1 MDEDA
6 PTIEKIPRKVDGKRE
21 SHKKA
26 SANIRK
32 SGCYKGAYTRKQ
44 ALTQKN
50 IVLKQRGISY
60 LDIYKCRDCR
70 YWHLTSAQP
79 RYERRA

>member
-1 MDEDA
+1 MYEDA
-6 PTIEKIPRKVDGKRE
+6 PTIERIPRKVDGKRE

-44 ALTQKN
+44 ALTQKST
-50 IVLKQRGISY
+50 VLKQGYASY
-60 LDIYKCRDCR
+60 LEIYKCKICR
-70 YWHLTSAQP
+70 YWHLTSTKSYA
-79 RYERRA
+79 